1 MFWSLILIII
11 LWVVLNLPIL
21 KKKWSLMDVMIAG
34 VITILEKVFG
44 EQRLLKFEEKL
55 EKIFKMEDR

>member
-21 KKKWSLMDVMIAG
+21 KKKWSLMNIMVMG

-44 EQRLLKFEEKL
+44 EQKLLKFEEKL
-55 EKIFKMEDR
+55 EKIFKMEDK